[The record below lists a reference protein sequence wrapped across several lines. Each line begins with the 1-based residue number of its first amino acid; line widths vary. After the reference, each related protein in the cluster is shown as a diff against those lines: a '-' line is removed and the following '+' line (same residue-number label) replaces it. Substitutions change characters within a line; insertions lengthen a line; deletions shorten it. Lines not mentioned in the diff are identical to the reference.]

1 MMMERAKPAAEEETD
16 AVTSK
21 PAAEENSSAEERVND
36 LERRLNNLG
45 GENTK
50 SSSTPVP
57 SQATSGQ
64 GKNNPLLARIIAAQD
79 RARQAEK
86 KEKEAKA
93 AAQAQAEQSK
103 READAERLKRE
114 EEERIEKAQSA
125 LRLAAGHALESKQ
138 DEILREVEGKPAVVD
153 QPLQTVQPAVPL

>member
-1 MMMERAKPAAEEETD
+1 MMMERAKPAAEEETA

-21 PAAEENSSAEERVND
+21 PAASTVKNNSSAEERVND

-50 SSSTPVP
+50 SSSTTVP
-57 SQATSGQ
+57 SQATSGH

-79 RARQAEK
+79 RARQAEQ

-93 AAQAQAEQSK
+93 AEM
-103 READAERLKRE
+103 E
-114 EEERIEKAQSA
+114 
-125 LRLAAGHALESKQ
+125 
-138 DEILREVEGKPAVVD
+138 
-153 QPLQTVQPAVPL
+153 